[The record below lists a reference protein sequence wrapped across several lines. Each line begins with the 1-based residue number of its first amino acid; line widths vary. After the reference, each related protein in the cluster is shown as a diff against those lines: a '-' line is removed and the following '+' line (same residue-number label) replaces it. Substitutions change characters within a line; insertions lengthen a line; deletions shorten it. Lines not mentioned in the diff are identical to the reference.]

1 MDLVELT
8 RTLIDIP
15 SVSGEEDGVG
25 RFLFNYLHSLGFKVE
40 RQEIAPTRANI
51 IATAGAQPSRV
62 MLSTHMDTVPP
73 HIRSGEDED
82 FITGRGSCDAK
93 GIIAAQIFAARRLIE
108 EGVEDVGLLFTVDE
122 EQASLGARALN
133 SHELARSCRYLINGE
148 PTGNLLATGSKGS
161 LRVRIHTEGR
171 AAHSAYPERGESAI
185 EKLLDVLSDVRACEW
200 PVEDFFGSTTCNIG
214 VIAGGTRTNVVPA
227 EAQADLHFRLVTDS
241 TVIKSMLEEIVRGRA
256 VVEYLSVS
264 DPVRMLALEG
274 FEQCVVRF
282 TTDITYLSNWGTP
295 LLLGPGSIFD
305 AHTEHERV
313 SKRELKE
320 AVELYVRMARAL
332 LAKDSVSAACTGQ
345 YHLR

>member
-1 MDLVELT
+1 MDLFELT
-8 RTLIDIP
+8 RRLIDIP
-15 SVSGEEDGVG
+15 SVSGEEERVG
-25 RFLFNYLHSLGFKVE
+25 RFLFDYLQSLGFVVE
-40 RQEIAPTRANI
+40 RQEIAPTRSNI
-51 IATAGAQPSRV
+51 IATMGAQPPRV
-62 MLSTHMDTVPP
+62 MLSTHLDTVPP
-73 HIRSGEDED
+73 HIPSSEDED
-82 FITGRGSCDAK
+82 YIYGRGSCDAK

-133 SHELARSCRYLINGE
+133 THRLAHLCRYLINGE
-148 PTGNLLATGSKGS
+148 PTDSKLAVGSKGS
-161 LRVRIHTEGR
+161 LRVRIKTEGR

-185 EKLLDVLSDVRACEW
+185 EKLLDIMADVRSYSW
-200 PVEDFFGSTTCNIG
+200 PSDDFFGATTCNIG

-241 TVIKSMLEEIVRGRA
+241 RVIKSVLESIVRGRA
-256 VVEYLSVS
+256 KVEYLSVS
-264 DPVRMLALEG
+264 EPALMLAIEG
-274 FEQCVVRF
+274 FEQYVVRF

-320 AVELYVRMARAL
+320 AVELYMRMVRAL
-332 LAKDSVSAACTGQ
+332 LADESVGVVCAGQ
-345 YHLR
+345 HHLR

>member
-1 MDLVELT
+1 MDLFELT
-8 RTLIDIP
+8 RRLIDIP
-15 SVSGEEDGVG
+15 SVSGEEGEVSL
-25 RFLFNYLHSLGFKVE
+25 FLSDYLQSIGFVVE
-40 RQEIAPTRANI
+40 RQEIAPSRSNI
-51 IATAGAQPSRV
+51 IATAGARSPRV

-73 HIRSGEDED
+73 HIPSGEDEG

-108 EGVEDVGLLFTVDE
+108 EGVEEIGLLFTVDE

-133 SHELARSCRYLINGE
+133 THEVAHSCRYLINGE
-148 PTGNLLATGSKGS
+148 PTDNLLATGSKGS
-161 LRVRIHTEGR
+161 LRVRVHAEGR

-185 EKLLDVLSDVRACEW
+185 EKLLDVLADMRACRW
-200 PVEDFFGSTTCNIG
+200 PSDDFFGATTCNIG

-241 TVIKSMLEEIVRGRA
+241 AIIKSILESIVRGRGRI
-256 VVEYLSVS
+256 EYLSVS
-264 DPVRMLALEG
+264 EPVRMLVLEG

-282 TTDITYLSNWGTP
+282 TTDITHLSNWGTP
-295 LLLGPGSIFD
+295 LLLGPGSIFN

-320 AVELYVRMARAL
+320 AVELYVHMVRKLLADENVSVHKETARAL
-332 LAKDSVSAACTGQ
+332 L
-345 YHLR
+345 